1 MNATESKAFPLKFI
15 YFYLTRQCNL
25 RCRHCWVSPR
35 YKTASGISNHTALEL
50 DVFDDILNQALY
62 MGLSGVK
69 LTGGEPL
76 MHPDFLKILQCV
88 KKRNLRLNVE
98 TNAVLCDSE
107 VAHELSNGENPFISV
122 SLDGVNAHTHD
133 WVRRVEG
140 AFQAALKGIRNLVDV
155 GLSPQIIMTIMR
167 INANQMEDMIRLA
180 EDIGA
185 GSVKFNIV
193 QPTAR
198 GENMHRNGE
207 TLAINQLV
215 ELGRWVETAL
225 CDKTPLRI
233 TYSHPHAF
241 RPLGRMF
248 GNSSDGCAACGILRI
263 IGVLADGSYALC
275 GIGETVPEMV
285 FGNAKD
291 DYLKDIWGNTPILD
305 ELRQGLPDKLAG
317 ICTQCLMNRSCLG
330 SCIAQN
336 YYRLNDIWAPFWY
349 CTAAFEAGIFP
360 ETRLRSKTN

>member
-1 MNATESKAFPLKFI
+1 MNLTESKAFPLNFI

-25 RCRHCWVSPR
+25 RCRHCWISPR
-35 YKTASGISNHTALEL
+35 FQSTSDISDHTALGL
-50 DVFDDILNQALY
+50 HVFDDILDQALS

-76 MHPDFLKILQCV
+76 MHPDFIGILKSV

-98 TNAVLCDSE
+98 TNAVLCDAE
-107 VAHELSNGENPFISV
+107 IAQELSNGKNPFVSV
-122 SLDGVNAHTHD
+122 SLDGVNAYTHD
-133 WVRRVEG
+133 WVRGVEG
-140 AFQAALKGIRNLVDV
+140 TFQAALRGIRNLVDV

-167 INANQMEDMIRLA
+167 INVDQMEDMIHLA

-198 GENMHRNGE
+198 GENLHRNGE
-207 TLAINQLV
+207 TLSINQLV

-225 CDKTPLRI
+225 CDKTPLRV

-248 GNSSDGCAACGILRI
+248 GNNGDGCAACGILRI

-275 GIGETVPEMV
+275 GIGETLPEMV

-291 DYLKDIWGNTPILD
+291 DYLKDIWVNSPILT
-305 ELRQGLPDKLAG
+305 ELRQGLPDKLEG
-317 ICTQCLMNRSCLG
+317 ICNQCLMIRSCLG
-330 SCIAQN
+330 NCIAQN
-336 YYRLNDIWAPFWY
+336 YYRSNKLWSPFWY

-360 ETRLRSKTN
+360 ENRLR